1 MACAR
6 GRYQREV
13 LEGRLSWSGVTEPGG
28 GGSSQRTA
36 SLRALRARIVAA
48 GVPVEEVR
56 GRSNVVRMV
65 IGPRPAL
72 FVGIPGAFPLWQG
85 NGTLED
91 HPRTVV
97 AMLEAVALEL
107 RYDLPVCAADVTLRP
122 RALGVHIVLGVRSD
136 ALYVQA
142 GEIVKRV
149 MDRVGVRK

>member
-36 SLRALRARIVAA
+36 SLRALRARIIAA
-48 GVPVEEVR
+48 GVPVAEVR

-85 NGTLED
+85 NGTLE
-91 HPRTVV
+91 
-97 AMLEAVALEL
+97 AVALEL
-107 RYDLPVCAADVTLRP
+107 RYDLPVCVADVTLRP

-136 ALYVQA
+136 ALYAQA
-142 GEIVKRV
+142 HEIVKRV